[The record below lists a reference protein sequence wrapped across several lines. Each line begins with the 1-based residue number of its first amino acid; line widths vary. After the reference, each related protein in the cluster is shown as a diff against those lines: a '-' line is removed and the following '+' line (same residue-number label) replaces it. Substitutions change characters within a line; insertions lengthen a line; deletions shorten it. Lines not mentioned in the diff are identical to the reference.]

1 MFGVIAPPLN
11 ASVRLPIVVPRRI
24 RNARMNPALELPLRS
39 RGRRAAA
46 VRATRSGVQA
56 VTVLATSGPVTKSC
70 SSSGRQPRGL
80 ARPGGSSGSSVRV
93 GGVCRCRRGP
103 AARPLHLRRQAS
115 FESNPSSALGL
126 YARVPSAYGVRIMRQ
141 PNYALERTANP
152 PRNLRRNR
160 AAAQRERYAH

>member
-11 ASVRLPIVVPRRI
+11 ASVRLPAVVP
-24 RNARMNPALELPLRS
+24 NLEVGARMKSANAVPLRF
-39 RGRRAAA
+39 RGPTAAA
-46 VRATRSGVQA
+46 VQVTRSGVQA

-80 ARPGGSSGSSVRV
+80 ARPGGSSGSSIRV

-103 AARPLHLRRQAS
+103 AARTLHLRRQAS

-141 PNYALERTANP
+141 PNYALERTAKP
-152 PRNLRRNR
+152 PRKYRRHH
-160 AAAQRERYAH
+160 AAAQRER